1 MSGLDGLG
9 WANPEDEPKPKT
21 MNDTPETDAEVNELK
36 SATTYNMV
44 WAEFARKL
52 ERERDEAREKLKWRM
67 HWVETLRRVGRKL
80 RKERDEARERIK
92 NNPWCEACSE
102 PDCCVSGDGT
112 CAMIRKYLLAKS
124 VDAKLATVTEQRD
137 KLAEALRKLADCDW
151 VITLPNRMDAVRT
164 IAAEALKSLTP

>member
-1 MSGLDGLG
+1 METMSGLDGLG
-9 WANPEDEPKPKT
+9 WPNPEDEPKPTKS
-21 MNDTPETDAEVNELK
+21 MSDTLETDAEVNELK

-52 ERERDEAREKLKWRM
+52 ERERDEARE
-67 HWVETLRRVGRKL
+67 
-80 RKERDEARERIK
+80 RIK
-92 NNPWCEACSE
+92 NNPWCEACLE

-137 KLAEALRKLADCDW
+137 RLAAVLQRIRDGYGGQAATPNCCEDCDFLIPIDEALATSNQLN
-151 VITLPNRMDAVRT
+151 L
-164 IAAEALKSLTP
+164 